1 MCSAICFILASIM
14 SSTSSEKVRTVP
26 VSSQLSGITLLV
38 SPAWMV
44 VTEITAASVGFI
56 LRVRMVWKA
65 CTISQAIGTGSMPV
79 CGSAAWPPLPI
90 TLT

>member
-1 MCSAICFILASIM
+1 MCSAIWRMRDSIM
-14 SSTSSEKVRTVP
+14 SSTSIEKVRTVP

-44 VTEITAASVGFI
+44 VTEITAESVGFI

-79 CGSAAWPPLPI
+79 CGSAACPPLPI